1 MKFLDAL
8 VEVNEEFIRTGIN
21 NYLKGMDIT
30 ALKAFNDNIGLDI
43 REYYGITEDDSL
55 LLLTVLW
62 KEHNG

>member
-8 VEVNEEFIRTGIN
+8 VEVNKEFICTGIN

-43 REYYGITEDDSL
+43 REHYGITEDDSL